1 VSEDQEARIKELEQ
15 ELKIKELEQKLDKK
29 EDKREKLVTEDDW
42 NWILIVFIALAVI
55 VAIIAAG

>member
-1 VSEDQEARIKELEQ
+1 MSEDQEAR
-15 ELKIKELEQKLDKK
+15 IKELEQKLDKK